1 MPVSH
6 SSADDLRYL
15 LKTSL
20 PVEFSIELCEG
31 LFRPDNCALLRV
43 GSSGKGAR
51 RIVIIDE
58 RVYDLFGE
66 RIEGYFIAHQVEY
79 KVVPVVANETT
90 KDLDLALTMVQAL
103 EDFHVLRQ
111 SEPVIAVGGGVLLD
125 VVGFAASMY
134 RRGLPY
140 IRVPTTLLSLVDA
153 SVGAKTGINHL
164 GRRNRLGSYYPPIAS
179 FLDRSFLITLDRR
192 EFSNGLAEILKM
204 ALLKDEHLFELLE
217 THGQKLMNE
226 KFQRG
231 SIALDVIDRTIR
243 TMLEELQPNLWEKN
257 LQRLVDFGHSF
268 SPLLEMRALPVLSH
282 GDAVTLDML
291 LSCLISNGRGL
302 LSDEAVDRVFKTVR
316 HLELPTFHP
325 LFGDADALM
334 ESLADTIV
342 HRNGSQNLP
351 MLERIGRTVFF
362 NDLTRKEVEA
372 AAARLTAGAPGGKE

>member
-1 MPVSH
+1 MPTNPSDPG
-6 SSADDLRYL
+6 ALRYCL
-15 LKTSL
+15 STSL
-20 PVEFSIELCEG
+20 PVEFPIELCDG
-31 LFRPDNCALLRV
+31 LFQPGNCTLLHA
-43 GSSGKGAR
+43 GSSGAGAR

-66 RIEGYFIAHQVEY
+66 KIDAYFIAHQVEY
-79 KVVPVVANETT
+79 RVVPVLSNETT
-90 KDLDLALTMVQAL
+90 KDLDLALAIVQAL

-125 VVGFAASMY
+125 VAGFAASMY

-164 GRRNRLGSYYPPIAS
+164 GRRNRLGSYYPPIAAY
-179 FLDRSFLITLDRR
+179 LDRSFLVTLDRR

-204 ALLKDEHLFELLE
+204 ALLKDATLFDLLE
-217 THGQKLMNE
+217 AHGPTLINQ

-231 SIALDVIDRTIR
+231 AVALDVIDRTIR
-243 TMLEELQPNLWEKN
+243 TMLEELEPNLWEKH

-282 GDAVTLDML
+282 GDSVTLDML

-302 LSDEAVDRVFKTVR
+302 LDGESVDRIFRTVEK
-316 HLELPTFHP
+316 LELPTFHP
-325 LFGDADALM
+325 LFGDAGALM
-334 ESLADTIV
+334 ESLADTVV
-342 HRNGSQNLP
+342 HRNGAQNLP
-351 MLERIGRTVFF
+351 MLERIGHAVFF
-362 NDLTRKEVEA
+362 NDVTKDEVASA
-372 AAARLTAGAPGGKE
+372 AAGLTARSLSGKR